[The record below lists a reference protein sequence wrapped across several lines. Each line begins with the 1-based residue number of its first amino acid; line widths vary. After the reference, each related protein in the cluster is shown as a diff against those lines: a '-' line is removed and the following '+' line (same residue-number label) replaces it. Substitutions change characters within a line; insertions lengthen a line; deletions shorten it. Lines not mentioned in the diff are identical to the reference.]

1 MKIENVL
8 KANDI
13 QFELIDICT
22 DTSLREEMREKMGDP
37 TAIPP
42 QIFNGDNY
50 CGVSIQLLRVN
61 YFRLTT

>member
-22 DTSLREEMREKMGDP
+22 DTSLRGEMREKMGDP

-50 CGVSIQLLRVN
+50 CGVSI
-61 YFRLTT
+61 